1 MSDDDVDVANAGGD
15 QDYGQNVHW
24 HAASGVVADLV
35 GDCER
40 RRRQHEMGQDPHP
53 ALGEHEIGKNREY
66 EANDG
71 DEIVYGIHFGSPTLS
86 ADRDRHISRCPMLDC
101 KPKILSKASPRKSN
115 GEKLACP
122 LPFALPWTRPGQVA
136 AS

>member
-53 ALGEHEIGKNREY
+53 ALGEHEISKNREY

-71 DEIVYGIHFGSPTLS
+71 DEIVYGIHFGVQLSRPTVIVTS
-86 ADRDRHISRCPMLDC
+86 ADVQRSIVN
-101 KPKILSKASPRKSN
+101 RKS
-115 GEKLACP
+115 
-122 LPFALPWTRPGQVA
+122 
-136 AS
+136 